1 MADFVA
7 VIRRAVDGLTDNS
20 PDMRV
25 KVYDK
30 ARGAVRRQLEAMNP
44 RPSDELVQRQ
54 LDKLEAAI
62 SEVESEHAVALP
74 AEDLTVE
81 DDVTALEEPAPYAP
95 PQPEAPQAAAASWEE
110 PAAPAT
116 FEETVEAAPAEP
128 PVPAPAETG
137 PAETG
142 PAETGPAETGPAE
155 TGTAETGPAEE
166 VHAVHQAAEPDFAR
180 EAPPAAAEYD
190 EPVEYVAPTSATVEP
205 EPEQQHWQAETAYAP
220 MHEAPPAEPVE
231 PVDAPH
237 RTFVETSAH
246 PDAAEA
252 PSEVPAYIGLEPV
265 QDPAYDHTAF
275 VEQAGAPAY
284 EEPAYEVP
292 AYQDEH
298 AVEPANR
305 AEPPAVEASFEMP
318 AAAAP
323 ANWTAERSDSGFT
336 LHEFPAPT
344 PPSDNTWEES
354 SRREP
359 APAPTAGE
367 ASGEFAN
374 DWNWPEETKTPDQS
388 KKPAENAWGDLE
400 DLIGYQ
406 PKVGAAEPEK
416 PAAVEDTFDASGV
429 TEAAVRNGQRPYRAE
444 PRKRGISLAK
454 IGALAAVVA
463 VVGAAGAAY
472 WMNRDAVDRMIADLT
487 APAATDN
494 APASGATDSSAT
506 PTAGANGAGQP
517 GDTEVASA
525 EPASSKFTQRL
536 LPDGTESD
544 EGPAPVVGQ
553 ASSEEGKSVAE
564 QSTEVASAEPGATT
578 PATDGTNGADGS
590 SVPATAGTE
599 PAPTPSQDV
608 AQTAP
613 ASAGAPAANPTAAE
627 QAPLGVTQKM
637 FLYEERLGQSA
648 PTAIDGTVVWSQAEE
663 SPGGD
668 AKPEP
673 VIRAQINAPS
683 NGLTAQVTIRR
694 NADKSLPASHL
705 VEIVFAL
712 PPNFEGGSIDSVQR
726 VAMKRTEQD
735 RGDPLIA
742 VPAKITEDFHMI
754 ALNDFPDAINRNNEL
769 LKSRDWVDIPITYR
783 NGRRAL
789 ITLEKGASGAEV
801 FNTVMNAWNALGPAD
816 SQ

>member
-81 DDVTALEEPAPYAP
+81 DDATAFQEPEAYSP
-95 PQPEAPQAAAASWEE
+95 PEPEAPPVAAASWAE
-110 PAAPAT
+110 PAPAAT
-116 FEETVEAAPAEP
+116 HDEPVEAAPAEP
-128 PVPAPAETG
+128 PAPAPAETGLAESWPAETG
-137 PAETG
+137 PAE
-142 PAETGPAETGPAE
+142 P
-155 TGTAETGPAEE
+155 GPAEE
-166 VHAVHQAAEPDFAR
+166 VHVVHPAAEPEFAR
-180 EAPPAAAEYD
+180 EAPPAAVEYD
-190 EPVEYVAPTSATVEP
+190 EPVEDVRPTSATVEP
-205 EPEQQHWQAETAYAP
+205 EPEQERWQAETAYEP
-220 MHEAPPAEPVE
+220 MHEVPHAEPAEPVE
-231 PVDAPH
+231 EPH
-237 RTFVETSAH
+237 QTYVETSAH

-284 EEPAYEVP
+284 EEPAYEEA
-292 AYQDEH
+292 AYQEEH
-298 AVEPANR
+298 AIEPANR

-336 LHEFPAPT
+336 LHEFPAST
-344 PPSDNTWEES
+344 PPSENAWDES
-354 SRREP
+354 PRNEP

-374 DWNWPEETKTPDQS
+374 DWNWPEETKTPDQA

-406 PKVGAAEPEK
+406 PKAGAAEPEK
-416 PAAVEDTFDASGV
+416 AAAVEDSFDASGV

-444 PRKRGISLAK
+444 PRKRGVSLAK
-454 IGALAAVVA
+454 IGALAAVLA
-463 VVGAAGAAY
+463 VVGGAGAAY
-472 WMNRDAVDRMIADLT
+472 WLNRDAVDQMVADLT
-487 APAATDN
+487 APAATDE
-494 APASGATDSSAT
+494 APANGATDGSAT
-506 PTAGANGAGQP
+506 PTAGTKGAGRP

-525 EPASSKFTQRL
+525 EPTSSKFTQRL

-544 EGPAPVVGQ
+544 EGPAPVVGE

-564 QSTEVASAEPGATT
+564 QSTEVASAEPGAAT
-578 PATDGTNGADGS
+578 PATDGTNAADGA
-590 SVPATAGTE
+590 SVPAAAGTE
-599 PAPTPSQDV
+599 PTPTPSQDA

-613 ASAGAPAANPTAAE
+613 ASPGAPTAE

-754 ALNDFPDAINRNNEL
+754 ALNDFPDAISRNNEL
-769 LKSRDWVDIPITYR
+769 LKSRDWIDIPVTYR

>member
-1 MADFVA
+1 
-7 VIRRAVDGLTDNS
+7 
-20 PDMRV
+20 
-25 KVYDK
+25 
-30 ARGAVRRQLEAMNP
+30 
-44 RPSDELVQRQ
+44 
-54 LDKLEAAI
+54 
-62 SEVESEHAVALP
+62 
-74 AEDLTVE
+74 
-81 DDVTALEEPAPYAP
+81 
-95 PQPEAPQAAAASWEE
+95 
-110 PAAPAT
+110 
-116 FEETVEAAPAEP
+116 
-128 PVPAPAETG
+128 
-137 PAETG
+137 
-142 PAETGPAETGPAE
+142 
-155 TGTAETGPAEE
+155 
-166 VHAVHQAAEPDFAR
+166 VHVVHPAAEPEFAR
-180 EAPPAAAEYD
+180 EAPPAAVEYD
-190 EPVEYVAPTSATVEP
+190 EPVEDVRPTSATVEP
-205 EPEQQHWQAETAYAP
+205 EPEQERWQAETAYEP
-220 MHEAPPAEPVE
+220 MHEVPHAEPAEPVE
-231 PVDAPH
+231 EPH
-237 RTFVETSAH
+237 QTYVETSAH

-284 EEPAYEVP
+284 EEPAYQE
-292 AYQDEH
+292 EH
-298 AVEPANR
+298 AIEPANR

-336 LHEFPAPT
+336 LHEFPAST
-344 PPSDNTWEES
+344 PPSENAWDES
-354 SRREP
+354 PRNEP

-374 DWNWPEETKTPDQS
+374 DWNWPEETKTPDQA

-406 PKVGAAEPEK
+406 PKADAAEPEK
-416 PAAVEDTFDASGV
+416 AAAVEDSFDASGV

-444 PRKRGISLAK
+444 PRKRGVSLAK
-454 IGALAAVVA
+454 IGALAAVLA
-463 VVGAAGAAY
+463 VVGGAGAAY
-472 WMNRDAVDRMIADLT
+472 WLNRDAVDQMVADLT
-487 APAATDN
+487 APAATDE
-494 APASGATDSSAT
+494 APANGATDGSGT
-506 PTAGANGAGQP
+506 PTAGTNGAGQS
-517 GDTEVASA
+517 GNTEVASA
-525 EPASSKFTQRL
+525 EPTSSKFTQRL

-544 EGPAPVVGQ
+544 EGPAPVVGE

-564 QSTEVASAEPGATT
+564 QSTEVASAEPGAAT
-578 PATDGTNGADGS
+578 PATDGTNAADGA
-590 SVPATAGTE
+590 SVPAAAGTE
-599 PAPTPSQDV
+599 PTPTPSQDA

-613 ASAGAPAANPTAAE
+613 ASPGAPTANPPAAE

-754 ALNDFPDAINRNNEL
+754 ALNDFPDAISRNNEL
-769 LKSRDWVDIPITYR
+769 LKSRDWIDIPVTYR

>member
-95 PQPEAPQAAAASWEE
+95 PEPEAPQAAAASWEE
-110 PAAPAT
+110 PAPAAT
-116 FEETVEAAPAEP
+116 YAETAEAAPAEP

-137 PAETG
+137 PAETW

-155 TGTAETGPAEE
+155 E
-166 VHAVHQAAEPDFAR
+166 VHAVHPAAEPEFAR
-180 EAPPAAAEYD
+180 EAPPAAVEYD
-190 EPVEYVAPTSATVEP
+190 EPVAYVPPTSATVEP
-205 EPEQQHWQAETAYAP
+205 EPEQQHWQAETAYEP
-220 MHEAPPAEPVE
+220 IHEAPPAEPVE

-237 RTFVETSAH
+237 RAFVETSAH

-292 AYQDEH
+292 AYQEEH

-354 SRREP
+354 LRSEP

-374 DWNWPEETKTPDQS
+374 DWNWPEETKTPDQA

-406 PKVGAAEPEK
+406 PKAGAAEPEK

-444 PRKRGISLAK
+444 PRKRGVSLAK

-463 VVGAAGAAY
+463 VVGGAGAAY
-472 WMNRDAVDRMIADLT
+472 WMNRDAVDQMVADLT

-494 APASGATDSSAT
+494 APANGATDSSAT

-525 EPASSKFTQRL
+525 EPTSSKFTQRL

-578 PATDGTNGADGS
+578 PATDGTNAADGA
-590 SVPATAGTE
+590 SVAATAGTE
-599 PAPTPSQDV
+599 PAPAPSQDA

-613 ASAGAPAANPTAAE
+613 ASAGAPTANPTVAE

-754 ALNDFPDAINRNNEL
+754 ALNDFPDAISRNNEL
-769 LKSRDWVDIPITYR
+769 LKSRDWIDIPITYR